1 MSDTSHST
9 ETLTRW
15 QKIKHGTVHETKKF
29 LIATG
34 YLAVWFYAIGLYN
47 QSQLIHLGVD
57 GSDTVFSVTVALIKA
72 AIVGKF
78 LITVEML
85 LPIKVNKGKPIFW
98 SLLGHSLIYVVL
110 VMILHANALGLEGYL
125 LHGKS
130 FLEGLLEFGHAKPRN
145 LFMIAFIYW
154 LIIAH
159 YLTYFTVQKAIGEK
173 EFKDI
178 FLGK

>member
-34 YLAVWFYAIGLYN
+34 YLAIWFYAIGLYN

-85 LPIKVNKGKPIFW
+85 LPIKVNKGKPYFMVATRPFID
-98 SLLGHSLIYVVL
+98 LRGLGHDLACQCFRYRRVL
-110 VMILHANALGLEGYL
+110 A
-125 LHGKS
+125 
-130 FLEGLLEFGHAKPRN
+130 P
-145 LFMIAFIYW
+145 W
-154 LIIAH
+154 
-159 YLTYFTVQKAIGEK
+159 
-173 EFKDI
+173 
-178 FLGK
+178 